1 MIRVFK
7 DKAEANKIAADM
19 FVQIARDAIAING
32 RFNVALT
39 GGTSPETLHKMLA
52 APPYKEQVDWEKVY
66 VFWGDERWVPLTDE
80 KSNGLMARRTLLD
93 HVPIPPTHIFYMWA
107 DVEDPTKFAHYYEQL
122 LQRNLGDSL
131 SFDLIFLGMGEEGH
145 TASLF
150 PHYPVLT
157 ETRKLVDAYYLKS
170 QNMYR
175 ITLTAPV
182 INNARNIV
190 LMLFGDNKAEALH
203 EVLEGEHNPDL
214 YPAQLLN
221 PKSGNIF
228 WLVDEAAAK
237 DLATKHEI
245 E

>member
-7 DKAEANKIAADM
+7 NKSDANKVAADM
-19 FVQIARDAIAING
+19 FVQIARKAIAERG

-39 GGTSPETLHKMLA
+39 GGTSPETLHTMLA
-52 APPYKEQVDWEKVY
+52 APPYVDQVDWSKVY

-80 KSNGLMARRTLLD
+80 KSNGLMAKRTLLD
-93 HVPIPPTHIFYMWA
+93 KVPIPQTHIFYMWA
-107 DVEDPTKFAHYYEQL
+107 DVEDPEKFAHYYEQL
-122 LQRNLGDSL
+122 LQRNLGDGL
-131 SFDLIFLGMGEEGH
+131 NFDLIFLGMGEEGH

-150 PHYPVLT
+150 PHYPILT
-157 ETRKLVDAYYLKS
+157 EEHKLVEAYYLKS
-170 QNMYR
+170 QSMYR
-175 ITLTAPV
+175 ISLTAPL
-182 INNARNIV
+182 INKAKNIV

-214 YPAQLLN
+214 YPAQLLK
-221 PKSGNIF
+221 PKNGNIF

-237 DLATKHEI
+237 DLTTEHET